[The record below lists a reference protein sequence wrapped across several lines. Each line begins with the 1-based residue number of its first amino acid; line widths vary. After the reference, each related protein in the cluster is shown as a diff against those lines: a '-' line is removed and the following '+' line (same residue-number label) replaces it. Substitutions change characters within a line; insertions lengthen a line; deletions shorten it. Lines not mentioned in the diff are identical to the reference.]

1 MARRERAAE
10 LMRGIPYS
18 RPVANRD
25 KWNKQGG
32 VMNVLV
38 FLIPAAL
45 ALGLIALYGLFW
57 SLKRNQY
64 EDLEGAA
71 YRILQD
77 DDLEDKK

>member
-1 MARRERAAE
+1 
-10 LMRGIPYS
+10 
-18 RPVANRD
+18 
-25 KWNKQGG
+25 
-32 VMNVLV
+32 MNVLV

-77 DDLEDKK
+77 DDLADRK

>member
-1 MARRERAAE
+1 
-10 LMRGIPYS
+10 
-18 RPVANRD
+18 
-25 KWNKQGG
+25 
-32 VMNVLV
+32 MNVLV